1 MKKII
6 VLAMALLLALATI
19 SAFADNEH
27 KSGLFTYD
35 LKKNGTAVITGYD
48 WNNSEGDV
56 IIPAIIDGYSVVAID
71 DYAFQVES
79 GLSSS
84 YKKTIVTIPDSII
97 SIGKCAFTNAGIS
110 SINIPNSLQS
120 IGDGAFCQMF
130 SNIRENLQF
139 RIDPNH
145 PNFAVVDGCLYNKTE
160 KKLLFAP
167 RVGVNIPIGILA
179 IGDYVFRDTYPTS
192 QDSGREY
199 KLPSTLVSIGDYAF
213 AFAGNEADY
222 LEVEIPEGTTTIGTH
237 AFEGFNGTIIM
248 GTTSIK
254 SIPDYAFYNVVSP
267 YSFVL
272 SNSTPIEIS
281 NPQYIESIGVYNNSL
296 GKAFIDAS
304 CFSPSITT
312 IPTGFNPAT
321 TELPDTITTIDSRA
335 YTGKVVDLKLP
346 SSITSIAEDAFP
358 QGSTFIVEAGSY
370 AQRWADENG
379 FAYTVEG
386 QGNLDW
392 LNN

>member
-6 VLAMALLLALATI
+6 VLALVLLLALATI
-19 SAFADNEH
+19 PAFADDEH

-35 LKKNGTAVITGYD
+35 LKKNGTVVITGYD
-48 WNNSEGDV
+48 WNNSKGDV
-56 IIPAIIDGYSVVAID
+56 IIPATIDGYSVVAID

-84 YKKTIVTIPDSII
+84 YKKAIVTIPDSII
-97 SIGKCAFTNAGIS
+97 SIGKCAFINAPIS
-110 SINIPNSLQS
+110 SINIPNSIQS
-120 IGDGAFCQMF
+120 IGDGAFCQESF
-130 SNIRENLQF
+130 QIRPFLQF

-145 PNFAVVDGCLYNKTE
+145 PNFAVVDGCLYNKKE

-167 RVGVNIPIGILA
+167 KVGVNIPEGILA
-179 IGDYVFRDTYPTS
+179 IGDYVFKDTYPS
-192 QDSGREY
+192 AVDKEEY
-199 KLPSTLVSIGDYAF
+199 KLPSTLISIGDYAF
-213 AFAGNEADY
+213 ADAGRSDY
-222 LEVEIPEGTTTIGTH
+222 PCPKLEIPKGTTTIGSH
-237 AFEGFNGTIIM
+237 AFEGFEGTVVM
-248 GTTSIK
+248 DATLIK
-254 SIPDYAFYNVVSP
+254 TIPDYAFYYAYLDYP
-267 YSFVL
+267 F
-272 SNSTPIEIS
+272 TPIEIA
-281 NPQYIESIGVYNNSL
+281 NPEYIESIGVWNNTL
-296 GKAFIDAS
+296 GHAFIDAS

-321 TELPDTITTIDSRA
+321 SELPDTITTIESKAFIDW
-335 YTGKVVDLKLP
+335 VDDLKLP

-379 FAYTVEG
+379 FTYTVEG